1 MARFLQI
8 AGLTAGLIGLVL
20 QFLITIPAAMA
31 AGRGFFGAV
40 VFYFSFFTILTNI
53 AVVLVHVSLLSP
65 TGYAWAP
72 GFASP
77 RLRAGVAV
85 AICVVTIVYAVL
97 LAPLWQP
104 HGLFL
109 LCNVL
114 LHYVAPGLFVL
125 WWLTAGAEGTSRWED
140 IPVWLIYPVLYVI
153 YALTRAHFTGEAP
166 YPFLDVRMTG
176 IFGVAVGMLGV
187 AALFVALGA
196 AAVFLDRTI
205 GRHRASAQRRR

>member
-8 AGLTAGLIGLVL
+8 AGLTAGLAGLIL

-53 AVVLVHVSLLSP
+53 AVVLVHISLLSP

-85 AICVVTIVYAVL
+85 AICVVTIVYAVV

-140 IPVWLIYPVLYVI
+140 IPVWLLYPVAYVV

-166 YPFLDVRMTG
+166 YPFLDVRLTG
-176 IFGVAVGMLGV
+176 ILGVTLGMLGV
-187 AALFVALGA
+187 AALFVALGT

-205 GRHRASAQRRR
+205 GRRRATTARRR

>member
-8 AGLTAGLIGLVL
+8 VGLAAGLIGLVL

-31 AGRGFFGAV
+31 AGRGFVGAI

-53 AVVLVHVSLLSP
+53 AVVLVHVSLLTP

-85 AICVVTIVYAVL
+85 AICVVTIVYAVV

-114 LHYVAPGLFVL
+114 LHYVAPALFVL

-140 IPVWLIYPVLYVI
+140 IPVWLIYPVLYVV

-176 IFGVAVGMLGV
+176 IFGVVLGTLGV
-187 AALFVALGA
+187 AALFVALGVA
-196 AAVFLDRTI
+196 AAFLDRTI
-205 GRHRASAQRRR
+205 GRRRAPAPRRR